1 MFKHN
6 VLTGDEI
13 INQSDRKLIG
23 ITSQEIFHKKA
34 CDSSYFLDSDK
45 EIYCVFYTP
54 KLTQYTYSYKK
65 KKTKRK
71 RAGSSYV
78 TVMLDHITIFIEHN
92 VLIFQTSPHL
102 FFFKSLYFEG
112 LLHQCPT

>member
-65 KKTKRK
+65 KGQRERE
-71 RAGSSYV
+71 RAAL
-78 TVMLDHITIFIEHN
+78 MLLLCWII
-92 VLIFQTSPHL
+92 LL
-102 FFFKSLYFEG
+102 SL
-112 LLHQCPT
+112 

>member
-45 EIYCVFYTP
+45 EIYCVFYP
-54 KLTQYTYSYKK
+54 KISTIYLFIQKK
-65 KKTKRK
+65 KDKEKESGQLLCYCY
-71 RAGSSYV
+71 AGSYYYIYRAQRSHFPDV
-78 TVMLDHITIFIEHN
+78 PTFIF
-92 VLIFQTSPHL
+92 F
-102 FFFKSLYFEG
+102 
-112 LLHQCPT
+112 

>member
-45 EIYCVFYTP
+45 EIYCVFYP
-54 KLTQYTYSYKK
+54 KINTIYLFIQKK
-65 KKTKRK
+65 RTKRK

-92 VLIFQTSPHL
+92 ILIFQTSPHL